1 MTRKTAV
8 IAVCFVLAL
17 ACARAEKPIA
27 RSTVRLNVNPTITYA
42 PIMIAKAEGYF
53 ADEGI
58 DAELVSLDANSA
70 VAAAAAGKIDV
81 LSAGLRS
88 AIFNLMLKGV
98 PLQIVA
104 DKGHSDPHG
113 CSAEAFIAPTAMAE
127 QIAAAGGDMRGQ
139 RVVLIRGGLA
149 EFLTM
154 RFLAQHGRTQNDVT
168 ILQMP
173 QGSAASSRDRID
185 AVRVTS
191 EPNLSAA
198 VAEGWASVVA
208 TSESVAPSHQ
218 NSVLLYGKRLL
229 HDDPELG
236 RRFMRAYLRGVRR
249 YNEGK
254 TPRNVAI
261 ISRSTKLPP
270 DVIRRAC
277 WISFASDG
285 RIDPKNVQPFL
296 DWALAARY
304 LDAPVPVS
312 TWWNPTFLPTR

>member
-1 MTRKTAV
+1 
-8 IAVCFVLAL
+8 
-17 ACARAEKPIA
+17 
-27 RSTVRLNVNPTITYA
+27 
-42 PIMIAKAEGYF
+42 
-53 ADEGI
+53 
-58 DAELVSLDANSA
+58 
-70 VAAAAAGKIDV
+70 
-81 LSAGLRS
+81 
-88 AIFNLMLKGV
+88 
-98 PLQIVA
+98 
-104 DKGHSDPHG
+104 
-113 CSAEAFIAPTAMAE
+113 
-127 QIAAAGGDMRGQ
+127 
-139 RVVLIRGGLA
+139 VVLIRGGLA

-154 RFLAQHGRTQNDVT
+154 RLLAQHGRTQNDVT

-173 QGSAASSRDRID
+173 QGSAASSRDKID

-236 RRFMRAYLRGVRR
+236 RRFMRAYVRGVRR

-261 ISRSTKLPP
+261 LSRYTKLPP

-277 WISFASDG
+277 WISFANDG